1 MNLRVLQGNSPP
13 DAKAC
18 DPERVNEGDEPT
30 TQRSE
35 LPLPKLVAAAGVAL
49 AGSAVMPWTP
59 EGLSFVDLLRGEFSR
74 GVLEGF
80 LMLVGFGSPFLF
92 GTAIASAPSLLPPA
106 IARQVVRVPIAFMHS
121 QLVLV
126 MIVLTMAGA
135 GVATLPMLGF
145 ALVSGVFLA
154 IHTAR
159 THAEGGGPRVGWYA
173 RWGGMVVAAIGAW
186 MELQQV
192 GDLSFGWGL
201 HVALASGL
209 AIVAFLARTPL
220 GDAAPEHA
228 TGQRPST
235 LF

>member
-1 MNLRVLQGNSPP
+1 MATR
-13 DAKAC
+13 AC
-18 DPERVNEGDEPT
+18 DPGRVTETHESGPRRPE
-30 TQRSE
+30 Q
-35 LPLPKLVAAAGVAL
+35 PLPKLVAAAGLAL
-49 AGSAVMPWTP
+49 AVSAAMPWTP
-59 EGLSFVDLLRGEFSR
+59 EGLSFFDLLRGEFAR

-92 GTAIASAPSLLPPA
+92 GIAIAIAPLLLPPA
-106 IARQVVRVPIAFMHS
+106 IARQIVRVPIAFMHS

-135 GVATLPMLGF
+135 GIATLPMLGF

-192 GDLSFGWGL
+192 GDLAFGWGL
-201 HVALASGL
+201 HVALVSGL
-209 AIVAFLARTPL
+209 AIVVFLARTPL
-220 GDAAPEHA
+220 GDAAPEQA
-228 TGQRPST
+228 MGPRPST
-235 LF
+235 LI

>member
-1 MNLRVLQGNSPP
+1 MNEV
-13 DAKAC
+13 
-18 DPERVNEGDEPT
+18 DEPAP
-30 TQRSE
+30 RRPEEPVPSAVSIAG
-35 LPLPKLVAAAGVAL
+35 LVLVA
-49 AGSAVMPWTP
+49 SASMPWTP
-59 EGLSFVDLLRGEFSR
+59 DGLSFFDLLRGEFAR

-92 GTAIASAPSLLPPA
+92 GIAIALAPRLLSPPV
-106 IARQVVRVPIAFMHS
+106 ARQIVRVPIAFMHS

-145 ALVSGVFLA
+145 ALVSGVLLA

-186 MELQQV
+186 MELQRV

-201 HVALASGL
+201 HVALAAGV
-209 AIVAFLARTPL
+209 AIVALLARTPL
-220 GDAAPEHA
+220 GDAAPEQA
-228 TGQRPST
+228 LGQRPST

>member
-1 MNLRVLQGNSPP
+1 MSQSESARERV
-13 DAKAC
+13 AC
-18 DPERVNEGDEPT
+18 DPERVIEADEATPRRPE
-30 TQRSE
+30 Q
-35 LPLPKLVAAAGVAL
+35 PLPKLVSATGLLLAAT
-49 AGSAVMPWTP
+49 SVMPWTP
-59 EGLSFVDLLRGEFSR
+59 EGLSFFDLLRGEFSR

-92 GTAIASAPSLLPPA
+92 GLTVAMAPVTLPPA
-106 IARQVVRVPIAFMHS
+106 VARQIVRVPIAFMHS

-154 IHTAR
+154 MHTAR

-186 MELQQV
+186 MELQQA

-201 HVALASGL
+201 HIALAAGLAMVAL
-209 AIVAFLARTPL
+209 LARTPL
-220 GDAAPEHA
+220 SDAAPEQA
-228 TGQRPST
+228 AGQRPST